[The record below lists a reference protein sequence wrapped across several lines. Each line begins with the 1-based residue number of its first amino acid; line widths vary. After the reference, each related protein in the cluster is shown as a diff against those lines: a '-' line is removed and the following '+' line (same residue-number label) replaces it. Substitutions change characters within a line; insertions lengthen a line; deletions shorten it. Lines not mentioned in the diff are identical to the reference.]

1 MLKKLSAL
9 LKGDGFS
16 SRATRGSIITTVGFA
31 VQNLLR
37 LGSPL
42 ILTRLLFPEAF
53 GLMALVMMLLAAI
66 ALFTDFGFRGAIVA
80 SERGDEPI
88 YLNTAFTI
96 QILRGIA
103 LTTVVLLIAKPFAEF
118 YEEPELVGLLMIAGF
133 VPFIQGFLSTRMA
146 TASRELL
153 LGRLTI
159 ITIASQACGY
169 ATSILLAWW
178 FETVWSIA
186 VGALA
191 QSASLVIMSHTVL
204 PGVRNRLAIEWAS
217 VKGLFNFG
225 KYIFL
230 ATISYF
236 FIAQGDKAVLGK
248 YIPLDEFAYYNIGV
262 SLAMVPWLF
271 ANGLNDA
278 VVFPLF
284 ARKPPSEDE
293 ENRRRFNKAR
303 FGLTGFV
310 ATGTAVLALIG
321 IPLVEFLYDPR
332 YHSAGPILSLVALAA
347 MPRLITQTYE
357 KLPLAAGHTGRYAF
371 LMVTASIAQFGLM
384 ILAVQTYGLIGAIC
398 APLLGWALVYPM
410 FVYFSRMYKGW
421 SPLHDG
427 FFAVFSLCVTALTF
441 WLWQDQLLPFFDVF

>member
-1 MLKKLSAL
+1 MLKKFSSIV
-9 LKGDGFS
+9 KGDGFS
-16 SRATRGSIITTVGFA
+16 ARATRGSIITALGFA
-31 VQNLLR
+31 AQNILR

-53 GLMALVMMLLAAI
+53 GLMALVMMVI
-66 ALFTDFGFRGAIVA
+66 AGISLFTEFGFRGAIVA

-88 YLNTAFTI
+88 FLNTAFTL
-96 QILRGIA
+96 QIIRGA
-103 LTTVVLLIAKPFAEF
+103 VLTLIVLLIAAPFARF
-118 YEEPELVGLLMIAGF
+118 YEEPELEGLLMLSAFI
-133 VPFIQGFLSTRMA
+133 PFIHGFLSTRMA

-159 ITIASQACGY
+159 INIASQACGY
-169 ATSILLAWW
+169 AASILLAWMY
-178 FETVWSIA
+178 ESVWAIA
-186 VGALA
+186 VGGLV
-191 QSASLVIMSHTVL
+191 QNASLVIMSHTVI
-204 PGVRNRLAIEWAS
+204 PGIRNRLAIEWES

-284 ARKPPSEDE
+284 ARKPPSADV

-310 ATGTAVLALIG
+310 AFGTAVLALIG

-332 YHSAGPILSLVALAA
+332 YHAAGPLLSLVALVAL
-347 MPRLITQTYE
+347 PRLITQTYE

-371 LMVTASIAQFGLM
+371 LMVSASVVQFGLM

-398 APLLGWALVYPM
+398 APLLSWALVYPM
-410 FVYFSRMYKGW
+410 FVYFSRLYQGW

-427 FFAVFSLCVTALTF
+427 FFAVFSLCVTVLTF
-441 WLWQDQLLPFFDVF
+441 WLWQDELLPFFEVF

>member
-1 MLKKLSAL
+1 MLKKLTSI

-16 SRATRGSIITTVGFA
+16 ARATRGSIITFAGFA
-31 VQNLLR
+31 AQNLLR

-53 GLMALVMMLLAAI
+53 GMMALVTMVTAGI
-66 ALFTDFGFRGAIVA
+66 SLFTEFGFRGAIVA
-80 SERGDEPI
+80 NERGDEPI
-88 YLNTAFTI
+88 FLNTAFTL
-96 QILRGIA
+96 QIIRGA
-103 LTTVVLLIAKPFAEF
+103 VLTLVLLLIAEPFARF
-118 YEEPELVGLLMIAGF
+118 YEEPQLADLLRLSAF
-133 VPFIQGFLSTRMA
+133 VPFIHGFLSTRMA

-159 ITIASQACGY
+159 INIAAQAFGS

-178 FETVWSIA
+178 FASVWAIA
-186 VGALA
+186 VGGLLQTVAL
-191 QSASLVIMSHTVL
+191 VVMSHTVL
-204 PGVRNRLAIEWAS
+204 PGIRNRLAIEWAS

-236 FIAQGDKAVLGK
+236 FIAQGDKAILGK
-248 YIPLDEFAYYNIGV
+248 YIPLDEFAMYNIGV

-284 ARKPPSEDE
+284 ARRPPSANV

-310 ATGTAVLALIG
+310 ATGTGVLALIG

-371 LMVTASIAQFGLM
+371 LMVSASVVQFGLM
-384 ILAVQTYGLIGAIC
+384 VLAVQMYGLIGAIC
-398 APLLGWALVYPM
+398 APLLGWALVYPLM
-410 FVYFSRMYKGW
+410 VYFSRLYQGW

-427 FFAVFSLCVTALTF
+427 FFAVFSVCVTTLTF
-441 WLWQDQLLPFFDVF
+441 WLWQDELAPFFDVF